1 MKYCSSCG
9 SEVELKIPEDDN
21 LPRYCCIKCQDIH
34 CQNPKLITGTI
45 PVKEEK
51 ILLCKRAIH
60 PRQGLWT
67 LPAGFLENGETIGQ
81 GAYRETLE
89 ETSTEVKMGNLYTI
103 FNIPQISQ
111 IYMLFLAE
119 VLRDDFGQTPESL
132 EVRLFEEDEIPWEE
146 LAFPFVPLV
155 LKHYFNDRKND
166 NFELKIETIE
176 RPTKKV
182 NQ

>member
-9 SEVELKIPEDDN
+9 SEVELKIPKDDN
-21 LPRYCCIKCQDIH
+21 LLRYCCTKCEDIH
-34 CQNPKLITGTI
+34 YQNPKLIAGTI

-51 ILLCKRAIH
+51 ILLCRRAIH
-60 PRQGLWT
+60 PRYGLWT

-81 GAYRETLE
+81 GALRETLE
-89 ETSTEVKMGNLYTI
+89 ETSNEVKMGNLYTI

-119 VLRDDFGQTPESL
+119 VLQEDFGQTSESL

-155 LKHYFNDRKND
+155 LKHYLNDRKSG

-176 RPTKKV
+176 RPTKKTS
-182 NQ
+182 

>member
-1 MKYCSSCG
+1 
-9 SEVELKIPEDDN
+9 
-21 LPRYCCIKCQDIH
+21 
-34 CQNPKLITGTI
+34 
-45 PVKEEK
+45 
-51 ILLCKRAIH
+51 
-60 PRQGLWT
+60 
-67 LPAGFLENGETIGQ
+67 
-81 GAYRETLE
+81 
-89 ETSTEVKMGNLYTI
+89 MGNLYTI
-103 FNIPQISQ
+103 FNIPQINQ

-176 RPTKKV
+176 RPTKKAS
-182 NQ
+182 

>member
-9 SEVELKIPEDDN
+9 NEVEFKIPPDDN
-21 LPRYCCIKCQDIH
+21 LPRYCCKSCNDIH
-34 CQNPKLITGTI
+34 YQNPKIVTGTLPI
-45 PVKEEK
+45 KEGR

-67 LPAGFLENGETIGQ
+67 LPAGFLENGETIEQ
-81 GAYRETLE
+81 GAFRETLE
-89 ETSTEVKMGNLYTI
+89 ETSTEVKMNHLYAI

-119 VLRDDFGQTPESL
+119 VLAEDFGPTSESL
-132 EVRLFEEDEIPWEE
+132 EVRLFQEDNIPWEE

-155 LKHYFNDRKND
+155 LKHYLSDKKNNQFD
-166 NFELKIETIE
+166 LRIETIE
-176 RPTKKV
+176 RPAKKT
-182 NQ
+182 